1 MITNKQAKILK
12 ALQNNEKV
20 VVENFYEMDPSIQS
34 LYDQKFIKFQLGY
47 NGDGYFVEDVFI
59 EPSGVV
65 ALDKFND
72 HRKDNRWQNFFYPVL
87 ANIVYAL
94 AGFVAG
100 IVLTYLHF
108 K

>member
-1 MITNKQAKILK
+1 MITNNQAKILK
-12 ALQNNEKV
+12 DLRNNKKIIIKD
-20 VVENFYEMDPSIQS
+20 FYNMDPSIKS
-34 LYDQKFIKFQLGY
+34 LFDHKLINFKLGY
-47 NGDGYFVEDVFI
+47 ENDEYYVEDVFI

-72 HRKDNRWQNFFYPVL
+72 YRKDNRWQNFFYPVL

-100 IVLTYLHF
+100 IILTYLHL